1 MFTPNSPSN
10 NRLLAL
16 EQELMGWKTSPK
28 PQQAQQEQ
36 DEQDLRS
43 LDGISG
49 NSACVDPPKS
59 PLKRGTLRKFSPL
72 NKGGWG
78 GSPGLNTDPRG
89 VKGKC
94 VSPDEDGIA
103 DYEAETE
110 EVAAWDSEIEEVEEL
125 EEAGEAEQFSYGGLA
140 KMLQSSASERFKR
153 NVTQLQAKK
162 NGLEPLVEE
171 EETVFAYPSRRD
183 TLPSALIHSD
193 RDALNT
199 YQFSQL
205 PELDL
210 PRSDSSPELFDIT
223 LPEAEPDAP
232 SPVPN
237 FAFSSGE
244 PSYTSLLQVIQ
255 SARQSEPT
263 SDESDDPILST
274 AKTDRT
280 IDVES
285 HAIAEEQADSEPLST
300 PYTSL
305 ASSIEQP
312 LLPADRF
319 TDAIVRSA
327 PAKPIAFGLE
337 PIELEPISDE
347 DDEDGRDES
356 SDNQLTS
363 LSPTNQD

>member
-28 PQQAQQEQ
+28 PQQAQQE
-36 DEQDLRS
+36 EE
-43 LDGISG
+43 
-49 NSACVDPPKS
+49 
-59 PLKRGTLRKFSPL
+59 
-72 NKGGWG
+72 
-78 GSPGLNTDPRG
+78 
-89 VKGKC
+89 
-94 VSPDEDGIA
+94 EDGMLNS
-103 DYEAETE
+103 EAETE

-125 EEAGEAEQFSYGGLA
+125 EEAGETEQFSYGALA
-140 KMLQSSASERFKR
+140 KMLQSSSSERFKR
-153 NVTQLQAKK
+153 NVTQLQAKW
-162 NGLEPLVEE
+162 NGLESLAEE
-171 EETVFAYPSRRD
+171 EETVFAYPSRRN
-183 TLPSALIHSD
+183 TLPSAPIHSD
-193 RDALNT
+193 RDAPSNC
-199 YQFSQL
+199 QFSQL

-210 PRSDSSPELFDIT
+210 PRSNSSPEIFDIA

-255 SARQSEPT
+255 SARQSKLAP
-263 SDESDDPILST
+263 DVSDDPILST

-285 HAIAEEQADSEPLST
+285 HAIAEEKASYPLAIPEISELALT
-300 PYTSL
+300 ATVEQSL
-305 ASSIEQP
+305 
-312 LLPADRF
+312 L
-319 TDAIVRSA
+319 

-347 DDEDGRDES
+347 DDEDGWDES
-356 SDNQLTS
+356 SDNQLS
-363 LSPTNQD
+363 PLSPTNQE